1 MVEFTADPSHPR
13 YASLLSRHKLEKAAE
28 QGLLAESALIA
39 HGRGEAFDY
48 LLGEKTS
55 NSARLA
61 IKESAA
67 RLIESDNPV
76 ISVNGNT
83 VVLAG
88 KSLIRVAAVLNCPIE
103 VNIYY
108 RTEERISKLNSFLEK
123 QKKIVSQEK
132 NPDNWI
138 GDWNSA
144 VKSVKILG
152 KEGDGRIQGLEG
164 PRSICS
170 SQGIEKADVILV
182 PLEDGDRCEALVNL
196 GKQVLVVDLNPLSR
210 TAKMATIT
218 IVDEISRATE
228 LLLEDVIN
236 KEQME
241 SWLDFAWNNQD
252 VLNDALKIIAD
263 NSTG

>member
-1 MVEFTADPSHPR
+1 MVEVPESHPR
-13 YASLLSRHKLEKAAE
+13 KKSLLSRQKIVDATKN
-28 QGLLAESALIA
+28 GLLADSAMIA

-61 IKESAA
+61 IKESAS

-83 VVLAG
+83 AVLAG

-218 IVDEISRATE
+218 IVDEISRAAE
-228 LLLEDVIN
+228 LLLEYAIN
-236 KEQME
+236 KEE
-241 SWLDFAWNNQD
+241 KSAEWNNQGI
-252 VLNDALKIIAD
+252 LNDALKIIAE

>member
-1 MVEFTADPSHPR
+1 MVEVPESHPR
-13 YASLLSRHKLEKAAE
+13 KKSLLSRQKIVDATKN
-28 QGLLAESALIA
+28 GLLADSAMIA

-61 IKESAA
+61 IKESAS

-83 VVLAG
+83 AVLAG

-108 RTEERISKLNSFLEK
+108 RTEERMSKLNSFLEK
-123 QKKIVSQEK
+123 QKEIVSQEK

-138 GDWNSA
+138 GDWNNA

-218 IVDEISRATE
+218 IVDEISRAAE

>member
-1 MVEFTADPSHPR
+1 MVEVPESHPR
-13 YASLLSRHKLEKAAE
+13 KKSLLSRQKIVDATKN
-28 QGLLAESALIA
+28 GLLADSAMIA

-61 IKESAA
+61 IKESAS

-83 VVLAG
+83 AVLAG

-123 QKKIVSQEK
+123 QKEIVSQEK

-218 IVDEISRATE
+218 IVDEISRAAE
-228 LLLEDVIN
+228 LLLEYAIN
-236 KEQME
+236 KEE
-241 SWLDFAWNNQD
+241 KSVEWNNQGI
-252 VLNDALKIIAD
+252 LNDALKIIAE

>member
-1 MVEFTADPSHPR
+1 MVEVPESHPR
-13 YASLLSRHKLEKAAE
+13 KKSLLSRQKIVDATKN
-28 QGLLAESALIA
+28 GLLADSAMIA

-61 IKESAA
+61 IKESAS

-108 RTEERISKLNSFLEK
+108 RTEERMSKLNSFLEK
-123 QKKIVSQEK
+123 QKEIVSQEK

-138 GDWNSA
+138 GDWNNA
-144 VKSVKILG
+144 VQSVKILG

>member
-1 MVEFTADPSHPR
+1 MVEVPESHPR
-13 YASLLSRHKLEKAAE
+13 KKSLLSRQKIVDATKN
-28 QGLLAESALIA
+28 GLLADSAMIA

-61 IKESAA
+61 INESAS
-67 RLIESDNPV
+67 RLIEADNPV

-83 VVLAG
+83 AVLAG

-108 RTEERISKLNSFLEK
+108 RTEERMSKLNSFLEK
-123 QKKIVSQEK
+123 QKEIVSQEK

-138 GDWNSA
+138 GDWNNA

-218 IVDEISRATE
+218 IVDEISRAAE

-252 VLNDALKIIAD
+252 ILNDALKIIAD

>member
-1 MVEFTADPSHPR
+1 MAEIPESHPR
-13 YASLLSRHKLEKAAE
+13 KKSLLSRQRIVDATKN
-28 QGLLAESALIA
+28 GLLADSAMIA

-61 IKESAA
+61 IKESAS

-108 RTEERISKLNSFLEK
+108 RTEERMSKLNSFLEK
-123 QKKIVSQEK
+123 QKEIVSQEK

-138 GDWNSA
+138 GDWNNA

-152 KEGDGRIQGLEG
+152 KKGDGRIQGLEG

-218 IVDEISRATE
+218 IVDEISRAAE
-228 LLLEDVIN
+228 LLLEYVIN
-236 KEQME
+236 KEE
-241 SWLDFAWNNQD
+241 NSAEWNNQS
-252 VLNDALKIIAD
+252 VLNDALRIIAG

>member
-1 MVEFTADPSHPR
+1 MVEVPESHPR
-13 YASLLSRHKLEKAAE
+13 KKSLLSRQKIVDATKN
-28 QGLLAESALIA
+28 GLLADSAMIA

-55 NSARLA
+55 YSARLA
-61 IKESAA
+61 FKESAS

-108 RTEERISKLNSFLEK
+108 RTEERMSKLNSFLEK
-123 QKKIVSQEK
+123 QKEIVSQEK

-138 GDWNSA
+138 GDWNNA
-144 VKSVKILG
+144 VQSVKILG

-218 IVDEISRATE
+218 IVDEISRAAE
-228 LLLEDVIN
+228 LLLEYAIN
-236 KEQME
+236 KEE
-241 SWLDFAWNNQD
+241 KSAEWNNQGI
-252 VLNDALKIIAD
+252 LNDALKIIAE

>member
-1 MVEFTADPSHPR
+1 MVEIPVSHPR
-13 YASLLSRHKLEKAAE
+13 KKSLLSRQRIVDATKN
-28 QGLLAESALIA
+28 GLLADSAMIA

-48 LLGEKTS
+48 LLGEKSS

-61 IKESAA
+61 IKESAS
-67 RLIESDNPV
+67 RLIESDNPI

-108 RTEERISKLNSFLEK
+108 RTEERMSKLNSFLEK
-123 QKKIVSQEK
+123 QKEIVSKEK

-138 GDWNSA
+138 GDWNNA

-218 IVDEISRATE
+218 IVDEISRAAE
-228 LLLEDVIN
+228 LLLEYVIN
-236 KEQME
+236 KEQKSTE
-241 SWLDFAWNNQD
+241 WNNQD

>member
-1 MVEFTADPSHPR
+1 MAEIPESHPR
-13 YASLLSRHKLEKAAE
+13 KKSLLSRQRIVDATKN
-28 QGLLAESALIA
+28 GLLADSAMIA

-61 IKESAA
+61 IKESAS

-108 RTEERISKLNSFLEK
+108 RTEERMSKLNSFLEK
-123 QKKIVSQEK
+123 QKEIVSQEK

-138 GDWNSA
+138 GDWNNA

-218 IVDEISRATE
+218 IVDEISRAAE
-228 LLLEDVIN
+228 LLLEYVIN
-236 KEQME
+236 KEE
-241 SWLDFAWNNQD
+241 NSAEWNNQS
-252 VLNDALKIIAD
+252 VLNDALRIIAG

>member
-1 MVEFTADPSHPR
+1 MVEVPESHPR
-13 YASLLSRHKLEKAAE
+13 KKSLLSRQRIVDATKN
-28 QGLLAESALIA
+28 GLLADSAMIA

-48 LLGEKTS
+48 LLGEKSS

-61 IKESAA
+61 IKESAS
-67 RLIESDNPV
+67 RLIESDNPI

-108 RTEERISKLNSFLEK
+108 RTEERMSKLNSFLEK
-123 QKKIVSQEK
+123 QKEIVSQEK

-138 GDWNSA
+138 GDWNNA

-218 IVDEISRATE
+218 IVDEISRAAE
-228 LLLEDVIN
+228 LLLEYVIN
-236 KEQME
+236 KEQKSTE
-241 SWLDFAWNNQD
+241 WNNQD